1 MKERFG
7 LSKKIVLGA
16 AAFFAMNMV
25 GAQTVAEGINDI
37 DGYKFGKAK
46 EVYTA
51 LVNKEPSDAN
61 YFYLGNAY
69 LVQSEPDFEKAAEY
83 FSKGVAL
90 DAKKSFFSRIGQ
102 ASVKLG
108 KGDQT
113 GAIADFNQIAKD
125 SREKDPEVLYRIGEA
140 LALYPNHNDPKLS
153 IDYLNK
159 AVNLA
164 EKKGV
169 PEYYY
174 YTLGDANRLN
184 KNWGEAMNAYDR
196 ALEVAKN
203 KAAVYTRIGTL
214 WTSAKQWERA
224 KDNID
229 KAIQADPNYA
239 PAYKARGGFNIV
251 YQKYDQAALDY
262 KKYLDLADSDPNTV
276 LDYAKLAFL
285 AKDYTNA
292 GSALD
297 SVFDKIN
304 DPIKYRIKAYLQY
317 QAKDYAGAKTSLETF
332 LSKAEKSRIL
342 PSDSGLEG
350 LILAAIGKEKK
361 DAAMLQQAQQKVA
374 VAKAAKDETFDW
386 DAELA
391 SASGTAPKVAS
402 GEGGPTN
409 AAIDALKKQVAAD
422 PKNTDLLY
430 KLANEYQGVQNWGG
444 AASAWSQMA
453 NVLQTW
459 EPAYYSLGYALQK
472 SGDATGAIAAYQ
484 KYIDVLAA
492 KPAAD
497 QAKGKELLANSY
509 YNMASLTANADKAK
523 ALEYVTKALEANPA
537 DADAAKLKEKLSK

>member
-7 LSKKIVLGA
+7 LSKKIVIGA

-25 GAQTVAEGINDI
+25 GAQTVADGINDI

-61 YFYLGNAY
+61 YFYLGNTY
-69 LVQSEPDFEKAAEY
+69 LVQSEPDFDKAAEY
-83 FSKGVAL
+83 FNKGVAL
-90 DAKKSFFSRIGQ
+90 DAKKSFFSRIGV
-102 ASVKLG
+102 ASIKLG
-108 KGDQT
+108 KGDKA
-113 GAIADFNQIAKD
+113 GAVADFSQIAKD

-140 LALYPNHNDPKLS
+140 LSLYPNHNDPKLS
-153 IDYLNK
+153 IEYLNK

-184 KNWGEAMNAYDR
+184 KNWGDAMNAYDR

-239 PAYKARGGFNIV
+239 PAYKARGGFNII
-251 YQKYDQAALDY
+251 YQKFDQAAQDY
-262 KKYLDLADSDPNTV
+262 KKYLDLADSDPNTI

-292 GSALD
+292 NTALD
-297 SVFDKIN
+297 SVFDKID

-317 QAKDYAGAKTSLETF
+317 QAKDYNAAKTSLDTF
-332 LSKAEKSRIL
+332 LSKAEKSRLL

-350 LILAAIGKEKK
+350 LILAGIAKEKK
-361 DAAMLQQAQQKVA
+361 DSALLQQAQQKVA

-386 DAELA
+386 DTEYAV
-391 SASGTAPKVAS
+391 ASGTAPKVAS
-402 GEGGPTN
+402 GDGGPSSP
-409 AAIDALKKQVAAD
+409 AIEAMKKQLAAD

-430 KLANEYQGVQNWGG
+430 KLANAYQEVQNWGG

-453 NVLQTW
+453 SLLQTW

-472 SGDATGAIAAYQ
+472 NGDADGAIAAYQ
-484 KYIDVLAA
+484 KYIDVLSA

-509 YNMASLTANADKAK
+509 YNMASLTVSKDKAK
-523 ALEYVTKALEANPA
+523 ALEYVTKALEANPS
-537 DADAAKLKEKLSK
+537 DADSAKLKEQLSK

>member
-7 LSKKIVLGA
+7 LSKKIVIGA

-25 GAQTVAEGINDI
+25 GAQTVADGINDI

-61 YFYLGNAY
+61 YFYLGNTY
-69 LVQSEPDFEKAAEY
+69 LVQSEPDFDKAAEY
-83 FSKGVAL
+83 FNKGVAL
-90 DAKKSFFSRIGQ
+90 DAKKSFFSRIGV
-102 ASVKLG
+102 ASIKLG
-108 KGDQT
+108 KGDKT
-113 GAIADFNQIAKD
+113 GAIADFTQIAKD
-125 SREKDPEVLYRIGEA
+125 SKEKDPEVLYRIGEA
-140 LALYPNHNDPKLS
+140 LSLYPNHNDPRLS
-153 IDYLNK
+153 IEYLNK

-239 PAYKARGGFNIV
+239 PAYKARGGFNII
-251 YQKYDQAALDY
+251 YQKFDQAAQDY
-262 KKYLDLADSDPNTV
+262 KKYLDLADSDPNTI

-292 GSALD
+292 NTALD
-297 SVFDKIN
+297 SVFDKID

-317 QAKDYAGAKTSLETF
+317 QAKDYNAAKTSLDTF
-332 LSKAEKSRIL
+332 LSKAEKSRLL

-350 LILAAIGKEKK
+350 LILAGIAKEKK
-361 DAAMLQQAQQKVA
+361 DSALLQQAQQKVA

-386 DAELA
+386 DTELA
-391 SASGTAPKVAS
+391 MASGTAPKVAT
-402 GEGGPTN
+402 GDGGPSSP
-409 AAIDALKKQVAAD
+409 AIEAMKKQLVAE

-430 KLANEYQGVQNWGG
+430 KLANAYQEVQNWGG

-453 NVLQTW
+453 GLLQTW

-472 SGDATGAIAAYQ
+472 NGDVAGAIGAYQ
-484 KYIDVLAA
+484 KYVDVLAT

-509 YNMASLTANADKAK
+509 YNMASLTASKDKAK
-523 ALEYVTKALEANPA
+523 ALEYVTKALEANPS
-537 DADAAKLKEKLSK
+537 DADAVKLKEQLSK